1 MNAHGFQKLSDAKSA
16 LLAAEA
22 AHPDSEE
29 LKALH
34 ASLLTAAGAFQNM
47 LTDDQYQT
55 LSGGKHEDPAA

>member
-1 MNAHGFQKLSDAKSA
+1 MNANGFQKLSDAKSA

-22 AHPDSEE
+22 AHPGSEE

-34 ASLLTAAGAFQNM
+34 TALFAAAGAFQNM

-55 LSGGKHEDPAA
+55 LSGGKHE